1 MKKIIDAGI
10 IGFLGI
16 LLLLNFT
23 GCEKDSHTFQVSTF
37 SVDVSPPIGS
47 PVAYAPARS
56 ITDPISAKG
65 VVILS
70 DQSPVVLCVVDY
82 LGVANKGQQLWKEAL
97 ATAAN
102 TTTDRVSVH
111 ALHQH
116 DGPRC
121 DYDVERILSEHGLG
135 GTRYDTAYLNK
146 TIRNVAKAVSESLET
161 AQTVTHLGFGEA
173 KVDKVASNRRILGED
188 GKVAII
194 RWSKTTDSAAIAAPE
209 GLIDPWL
216 KSVSF
221 WDNDKPVAVMTYY
234 ATHPQSYYGEGDVTC
249 EFVGIARNTRETTLG
264 GLPHIHFNGA
274 SGNITAGK
282 YNDGSKENRPV
293 LARKLETAMKEAW
306 DNTQKVPIS
315 ASDLVWKTTPVQLP
329 LGPHLIEKD
338 LRAILENDTTT
349 ADQKFIAAKHL
360 AWLQTIESGK
370 KIDVSSL
377 RMG

>member
-1 MKKIIDAGI
+1 
-10 IGFLGI
+10 
-16 LLLLNFT
+16 
-23 GCEKDSHTFQVSTF
+23 
-37 SVDVSPPIGS
+37 
-47 PVAYAPARS
+47 
-56 ITDPISAKG
+56 
-65 VVILS
+65 
-70 DQSPVVLCVVDY
+70 
-82 LGVANKGQQLWKEAL
+82 
-97 ATAAN
+97 
-102 TTTDRVSVH
+102 
-111 ALHQH
+111 HQH

-329 LGPHLIEKD
+329 LGPHLVEKD
-338 LRAILENDTTT
+338 LRAILENDTAT

-360 AWLQTIESGK
+360 AWLQTTESGK

-377 RMG
+377 RMGKIWLLNLPGELFIEYQLAAQKLKPGEQVCTAAYEEYGPGYIGTKISYSQGGYETSERASRVGAETEEVLMEAIRTVLE